1 MSAKKEDWSNAIS
14 KCECCFCCL
23 LLHMFFFFSFS
34 LGYFLTGNFVCG
46 YFLQCIGKVGKV
58 QGFAANGDAIVSFG
72 NKKYRLYPGALKKV
86 RLACMCLWV
95 VVCSNCPL
103 RFGKCDADMCL
114 WGVCLNCPLRLGK
127 MWLWHVP
134 VGCCLFRLSPETW
147 NSVTLTCACGL
158 CLFELSSEIL
168 KHVKLACACGLCLFK
183 LLSEICKN
191 VTLTCACGL
200 LSVHTVLW
208 DLEKCD
214 THMCLWVTCLFRLS
228 TEILKN
234 VTHAYMCLWVVCS
247 FEEKKIDTDMCC
259 V

>member
-1 MSAKKEDWSNAIS
+1 MSAKKEDRNNAIS

-23 LLHMFFFFSFS
+23 LLHMGFFFLFS

-58 QGFAANGDAIVSFG
+58 QGFAANGDAIISFG

-114 WGVCLNCPLRLGK
+114 WGVRLNCPLRLGK
-127 MWLWHVP
+127 MWLWHVS
-134 VGCCLFRLSPETW
+134 VG
-147 NSVTLTCACGL
+147 
-158 CLFELSSEIL
+158 
-168 KHVKLACACGLCLFK
+168 CLFK
-183 LLSEICKN
+183 LSSETWKN

-200 LSVHTVLW
+200 LSVQTVPW
-208 DLEKCD
+208 DLKQCDTDMCLWVVSVWTVIRDFETCKTDMCLWVVSVQTVVWDLQKCD
-214 THMCLWVTCLFRLS
+214 TDMCLWVT
-228 TEILKN
+228 
-234 VTHAYMCLWVVCS
+234 VCS
-247 FEEKKIDTDMCC
+247 YCPLRFGKMWHSH
-259 V
+259 VPVGNMPV